1 MFGLDAGFFMAC
13 FEGVETVREWCSI
26 EPPSMWEGAPFRL
39 NDFIDVQRFLDITQ
53 AL

>member
-39 NDFIDVQRFLDITQ
+39 NDFIDVQCFLDITQ